1 MWIKS
6 YTGLAH
12 INGRYIKK
20 LRVQPDSP
28 SYPGKYSL
36 DAIMEDNEIVNI
48 DVYNT
53 RDAALNGLADLAN
66 RLDRDAAF
74 EIRRLT
80 KTVAGRR

>member
-12 INGRYIKK
+12 VNGRYIKK

-48 DVYNT
+48 GVYDT
-53 RDAALNGLADLAN
+53 KDAALNGLAYLVN
-66 RLDRDAAF
+66 SLDRDAAF
-74 EIRRLT
+74 ELRRLT
-80 KTVAGRR
+80 KTIAGRR

>member
-12 INGRYIKK
+12 VNGNYIKK

-36 DAIMEDNEIVNI
+36 DAIMEDNEIVNLN
-48 DVYNT
+48 VYDT
-53 RDAALNGLADLAN
+53 PDAALDGLAYLAN
-66 RLDRDAAF
+66 SLDRDAAF
-74 EIRRLT
+74 ELRRLT
-80 KTVAGRR
+80 KTIAGRR